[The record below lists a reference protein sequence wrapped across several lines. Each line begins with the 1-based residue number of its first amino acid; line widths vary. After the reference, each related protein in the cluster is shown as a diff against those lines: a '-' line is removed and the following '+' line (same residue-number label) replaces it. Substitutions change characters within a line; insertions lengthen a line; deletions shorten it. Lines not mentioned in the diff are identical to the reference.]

1 MKIQLVFGLILLI
14 SVIGGTVVQAKTA
27 EDWINNA
34 TTFESQERYPQAIEA
49 YGEALKL
56 NTSDFS
62 TWYKEA
68 VALYKTERYE
78 EALTAIEKT
87 TELTPENAKAW
98 YYQGLILGKLD
109 RMDDALT
116 ATNKARMLGYIV

>member
-14 SVIGGTVVQAKTA
+14 SVIGGTGVQAKTA

-34 TTFESQERYPQAIEA
+34 TQFELQERYPQAIEA

-56 NTSDFS
+56 NASDVN

-68 VALYKTERYE
+68 VALYKTERNE

-87 TELTPENAKAW
+87 TEITPENAKA
-98 YYQGLILGKLD
+98 
-109 RMDDALT
+109 
-116 ATNKARMLGYIV
+116 